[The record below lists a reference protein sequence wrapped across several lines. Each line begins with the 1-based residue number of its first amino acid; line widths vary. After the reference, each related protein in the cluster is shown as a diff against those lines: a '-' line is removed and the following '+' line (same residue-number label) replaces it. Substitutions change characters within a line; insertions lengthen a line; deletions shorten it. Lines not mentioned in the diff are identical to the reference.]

1 VILDDM
7 PADLRAEL
15 CGAAGQALLDG
26 AAPELSR
33 DLLAAALLAD
43 ARQVSAALD
52 TQQRSAARSA
62 RAGEITAAAAALRAG
77 WELTLRCRSDAAARV
92 GSMLGRVRLEAAD
105 IAGQVLALVDGRDA
119 AAAGELLVVLARARI
134 GAGSW
139 SRAADDLRAARESGR
154 ADPGIIAEIACWM
167 PNAPSGRTA
176 LGNAPR
182 WSISR

>member
-1 VILDDM
+1 
-7 PADLRAEL
+7 
-15 CGAAGQALLDG
+15 
-26 AAPELSR
+26 
-33 DLLAAALLAD
+33 
-43 ARQVSAALD
+43 
-52 TQQRSAARSA
+52 
-62 RAGEITAAAAALRAG
+62 
-77 WELTLRCRSDAAARV
+77 
-92 GSMLGRVRLEAAD
+92 VRLEAAD